1 MSIIAGAIADI
12 TIALLDLLLGV
23 AVAARVV
30 RAELKA
36 HTTIRAVVFSS
47 VAVGDA
53 GR

>member
-1 MSIIAGAIADI
+1 MSNIAGAI
-12 TIALLDLLLGV
+12 TLLDLLLGV

-36 HTTIRAVVFSS
+36 HTTIRAVVYSS
-47 VAVGDA
+47 VAVGYA